1 MSTINKLIG
10 TKKKQIQTYA
20 EIERKT
26 IASLVTKGTDDSV
39 PMKDSGSKWLGTIPA
54 DWRCLRAK
62 YLFREVDDR
71 SLTGKEELLT
81 VSHITGITPR
91 NEKSVTMFKSESLI
105 AANTIEFVEGDGDG
119 ESEESVESVKGG
131 ADEG

>member
-1 MSTINKLIG
+1 M
-10 TKKKQIQTYA
+10 
-20 EIERKT
+20 
-26 IASLVTKGTDDSV
+26 
-39 PMKDSGSKWLGTIPA
+39 
-54 DWRCLRAK
+54 
-62 YLFREVDDR
+62 
-71 SLTGKEELLT
+71 T

-91 NEKSVTMFKSESLI
+91 NEKSVTMFKSESLIGYKICKTGQI